1 MSREIRRQV
10 VSSVLPWGRPSGL
23 LAMLLVAGLL
33 ISPACRDRGTST
45 PPHASTGTPAPAAE
59 PEPDPSTL
67 ASIER
72 RLGAG
77 PTPTW
82 RDGVAALVLVDVS
95 GSMADRVRDADG
107 ERTRKILVAQRAT
120 IDLLRAFDTYRRTHP
135 RDEVVVGVYEFSAR
149 PNLPSAREIVPL
161 GPPEPD
167 AAAQQIRTMRARGGT
182 PIGDALIEARLALD
196 RTGLRRR
203 HLLVV
208 TDGENTDGVSP
219 VDVARVMDRQDA
231 ERRAALYFVAFDI
244 DAKVFDGVKEAGGLV
259 LPARDARQ
267 LTATLDELLSDR
279 ILVEA
284 PR

>member
-1 MSREIRRQV
+1 
-10 VSSVLPWGRPSGL
+10 
-23 LAMLLVAGLL
+23 
-33 ISPACRDRGTST
+33 
-45 PPHASTGTPAPAAE
+45 
-59 PEPDPSTL
+59 
-67 ASIER
+67 
-72 RLGAG
+72 
-77 PTPTW
+77 
-82 RDGVAALVLVDVS
+82 VLVDVS

-107 ERTRKILVAQRAT
+107 ERTRKILIAQRT
-120 IDLLRAFDTYRRTHP
+120 TLDLLRAFDAYRRTHP
-135 RDEVVVGVYEFSAR
+135 KDEVVVGVYEFSAR
-149 PNLPSAREIVPL
+149 PNLPAAREVVPL
-161 GPPEPD
+161 GRPEPE
-167 AAAQQIRTMRARGGT
+167 AAATPIRAMRARGGT
-182 PIGDALIEARLALD
+182 PIGDALIDARLALD

-244 DAKVFDGVKEAGGLV
+244 DAKVFDGVKNAGGLV
-259 LPARDARQ
+259 LAARDGQQ